1 MLVVYPLPDKGNR
14 DSDEAWEWTVYHCKG
29 VWRCLWLDCRHCSTL
44 LLFFI
49 TMPTRGSN
57 ARRIKTQYTAMT
69 YLDLNRAR
77 QIIDLLP
84 ETFDSHDFIF
94 EYLNRYERDY
104 VEWLSEHL
112 AQRTDTGI
120 FMGVNSEIARFLSQN
135 SQALHISTSDT
146 LVESR
151 NIKNNIS
158 PNHQWRKQ
166 SWNCVTLSLPSPHSH
181 RQ

>member
-1 MLVVYPLPDKGNR
+1 
-14 DSDEAWEWTVYHCKG
+14 
-29 VWRCLWLDCRHCSTL
+29 
-44 LLFFI
+44 
-49 TMPTRGSN
+49 
-57 ARRIKTQYTAMT
+57 MT

-84 ETFDSHDFIF
+84 DTFDSHDFIF

-104 VEWLSEHL
+104 VKWLSEHL

-120 FMGVNSEIARFLSQN
+120 FMGVNSEIARFLAQN

-158 PNHQWRKQ
+158 QNHQWRKQ
-166 SWNCVTLSLPSPHSH
+166 S
-181 RQ
+181 

>member
-1 MLVVYPLPDKGNR
+1 
-14 DSDEAWEWTVYHCKG
+14 
-29 VWRCLWLDCRHCSTL
+29 
-44 LLFFI
+44 
-49 TMPTRGSN
+49 
-57 ARRIKTQYTAMT
+57 MT

-84 ETFDSHDFIF
+84 ET
-94 EYLNRYERDY
+94 DY

-120 FMGVNSEIARFLSQN
+120 FMGVNSEIARFLAQN

-151 NIKNNIS
+151 NIKNKIS
-158 PNHQWRKQ
+158 QNHQWRKQ
-166 SWNCVTLSLPSPHSH
+166 S
-181 RQ
+181 

>member
-1 MLVVYPLPDKGNR
+1 
-14 DSDEAWEWTVYHCKG
+14 
-29 VWRCLWLDCRHCSTL
+29 
-44 LLFFI
+44 
-49 TMPTRGSN
+49 MPTRGSN

-151 NIKNNIS
+151 NIKNNIT

-166 SWNCVTLSLPSPHSH
+166 S
-181 RQ
+181 